1 MIILITY
8 DVNTSDKIGA
18 KRLRKVAKVCK
29 NYGQR
34 VQNSVFE
41 CEVSEAQLCI
51 LKDILSNIIK
61 ASTDSIGIYHLSSN
75 MKNNTIVLGQETAFD
90 VNGPLVI

>member
-1 MIILITY
+1 MEHKYYRLGDLVFCVKSPFRIL
-8 DVNTSDKIGA
+8 D
-18 KRLRKVAKVCK
+18 
-29 NYGQR
+29 
-34 VQNSVFE
+34 NSVFE

-51 LKDILSNIIK
+51 LKDILNNIIK
-61 ASTDSIGIYHLSSN
+61 ASTDSIRIYHLSSN